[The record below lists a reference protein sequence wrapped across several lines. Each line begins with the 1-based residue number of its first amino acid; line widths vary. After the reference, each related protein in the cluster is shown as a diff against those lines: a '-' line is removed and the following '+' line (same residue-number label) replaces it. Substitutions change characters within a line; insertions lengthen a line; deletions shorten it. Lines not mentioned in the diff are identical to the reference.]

1 MAVCRTHNKES
12 NICSELICA
21 WCYTLHVR
29 MSQFLSFYKSK
40 ETEPGFKFCKSC
52 PAKIKFND
60 LKSHGT
66 SLKAHITNKH
76 PEFLVTESGS
86 AAKVPK
92 ITEFYTE
99 KSGDFPVLPKLDRVA
114 IALCCSSHVLPFDIV
129 EDNIFKWGFDFCGY
143 SRKKIAER
151 VTMLQP
157 INYR

>member
-1 MAVCRTHNKES
+1 
-12 NICSELICA
+12 
-21 WCYTLHVR
+21 

-151 VTMLQP
+151 VTMLAKDWTTKTVVMFK
-157 INYR
+157 NKLVSLMLDG